1 MPPPVSRER
10 IVPGLKAKLG
20 QELQQSSKR
29 RGESCDIMQRGGIV
43 TPYYAYIVLGWL
55 IRWYSTMIHV
65 GIPTRQRGDNGDNR
79 H

>member
-29 RGESCDIMQRGGIV
+29 RGESCDSMQRGGIM
-43 TPYYAYIVLGWL
+43 TSYYAYIVLGWL
-55 IRWYSTMIHV
+55 V
-65 GIPTRQRGDNGDNR
+65 LDNNNTREEAGSRQAGRG